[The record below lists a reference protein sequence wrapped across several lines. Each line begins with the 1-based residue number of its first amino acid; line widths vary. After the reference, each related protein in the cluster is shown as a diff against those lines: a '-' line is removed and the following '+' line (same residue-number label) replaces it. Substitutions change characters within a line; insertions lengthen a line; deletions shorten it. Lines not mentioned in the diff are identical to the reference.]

1 MIIGI
6 ASHKGGVGK
15 TTTAVHLAAIMAGRG
30 ACLLID
36 ADVNRSGLAWARRG
50 EGLPFKVVDEKAA
63 ARYSR
68 DFEHIIIDT
77 AAHPSR
83 SDLAALVEGCD
94 LLLIL
99 TEPEIMSLDVL
110 PGMLEDLANLG
121 SEKHRVL
128 FAQVSPRSEAIEAR
142 AVVERLNVRTFKR
155 HIRAYAAYKLAALRG
170 TTVNLVPDPYAETAW
185 SDYLAVYEEIITL

>member
-15 TTTAVHLAAIMAGRG
+15 TTTAIHLSAILSASSS
-30 ACLLID
+30 CLMID
-36 ADVNRSGLAWARRG
+36 ADVNRSGLAWAKRG

-63 ARYSR
+63 ARYTR
-68 DFEHIIIDT
+68 DYEHIVIDS

-83 SDLAALVEGCD
+83 SDLAAMVEGCD
-94 LLLIL
+94 VLLIL

-110 PGMLEDLANLG
+110 PGMLEDLAKLG

-128 FAQVSPRSEAIEAR
+128 LTQVSPRSEAAEAR
-142 AVVERLNVRTFKR
+142 AAIASLNVRTFKR
-155 HIRAYAAYKLAALRG
+155 HIRAFAAYKLAALRG
-170 TTVNLVPDPYAETAW
+170 TTVNRVPDPYAETAW
-185 SDYLAVYEEIITL
+185 ADYLAVSEEIFQ